1 MQNTRDKGRDKV
13 VTEGAGVK
21 ITIALASKKRRLVK
35 GGFYIGLLVASIPKK
50 TFELF
55 EKGLDEFW
63 KGMLRL

>member
-1 MQNTRDKGRDKV
+1 VADGRCLQKV
-13 VTEGAGVK
+13 AEACRRLQRSRG
-21 ITIALASKKRRLVK
+21 ALASKKRRLVK

-55 EKGLDEFW
+55 EKGSDEFW